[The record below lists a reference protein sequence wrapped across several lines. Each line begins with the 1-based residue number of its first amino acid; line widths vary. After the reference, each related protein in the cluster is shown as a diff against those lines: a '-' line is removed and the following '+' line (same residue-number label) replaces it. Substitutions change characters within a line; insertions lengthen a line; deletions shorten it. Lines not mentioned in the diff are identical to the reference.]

1 MHVAIDEQMMSHTPL
16 QEGKAVASATSLP
29 VAVAGGL
36 NSETVAQAVAAGAS
50 ILIVGGAIIK
60 AESVADATRTI
71 QKAIRSR
78 KALPSGSFKKQTEAA
93 GRGAFREVCTPDLGG
108 AVRKRGGG

>member
-1 MHVAIDEQMMSHTPL
+1 M
-16 QEGKAVASATSLP
+16 P

-36 NSETVAQAVAAGAS
+36 TSETVAQAVATGAS

-78 KALPSGSFKKQTEAA
+78 KAIPSGSFKKYTEADVRE
-93 GRGAFREVCTPDLGG
+93 GFRKVSTPNLAD
-108 AVRKRGGG
+108 AIQKRGGMAGAVPRAQHRTKPGGRA